1 MVDKTEPLTVKSE
14 EASKLLGV
22 CPKTLWT
29 LTKNGVIPCLK
40 IGKSVRYSRET
51 VSYTHLTLPT
61 IYSV

>member
-1 MVDKTEPLTVKSE
+1 MVDKTEALTVKSE

-40 IGKSVRYSRET
+40 IGKSVRYSREKLIEYVNQGWEAT
-51 VSYTHLTLPT
+51 KT
-61 IYSV
+61 

>member
-40 IGKSVRYSRET
+40 IGKSVRYSREKLIEYVNQGWEIPKT
-51 VSYTHLTLPT
+51 
-61 IYSV
+61 